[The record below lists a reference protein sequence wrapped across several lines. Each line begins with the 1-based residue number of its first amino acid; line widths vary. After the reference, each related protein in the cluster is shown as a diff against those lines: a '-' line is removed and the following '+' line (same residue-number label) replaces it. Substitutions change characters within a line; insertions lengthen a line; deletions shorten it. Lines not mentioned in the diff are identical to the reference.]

1 MIQRILKPE
10 DKPIIITDSREN
22 KSSVNEYYWS
32 AYHKEKGM
40 KRILKEFKS
49 IEDKK
54 LSNFV
59 S

>member
-32 AYHKEKGM
+32 AYYKEK
-40 KRILKEFKS
+40 KNEENSQR
-49 IEDKK
+49 
-54 LSNFV
+54 V
-59 S
+59 